1 MTTSVPPKTEWVQK
15 LNYIKNLSLK
25 PLKLSGQGLKTLAY
39 LGALIYWGIL
49 ILGTFSL
56 LN

>member
-1 MTTSVPPKTEWVQK
+1 MGPEAKLYKKLKTKTPQ
-15 LNYIKNLSLK
+15 
-25 PLKLSGQGLKTLAY
+25 LSGQGLKTLAY